1 MNDTPQFVL
10 GADAGTHGI
19 RILAMR
25 LPDCHIAAKSAA
37 QYHRVLANGLQEL
50 HAEALTEAFCKAMD
64 ELALPPHA
72 EIKAIGIT
80 HQRGTLFPVDA
91 SGKALASAFCD
102 SDERAADAAEY
113 LKAGIDSAAYYRN
126 SGCPIVSF
134 NGFSKILWCRE
145 NLPKLFAEAKAWLSP
160 QDYLLTMLSGQLQI
174 SEGSAL
180 RGGFLNVRTRKIWT
194 ELLPEWKD
202 QNLDCTPVGESCGTV
217 SAAWAERWPALRHT
231 KLVAVPGDQPA
242 AVLGCGTG
250 TESVAINLGTTF
262 VASMIA
268 EQPVLDPSAMITTE
282 VLPCNAYSPE
292 FGTGAGG
299 QFMDLLMTLMG
310 AGGDP
315 ERWSRLEREA
325 DALPIGAEGLRIV
338 PLLWQVTSAGI
349 EGRISGL
356 RPFQTQGHL
365 MRAAYEGLAYETR
378 LSVERLRRC
387 VDQKIQTIR
396 VFGGLSTSELFLKIL
411 ASVMA
416 LPIEAAMEQQ
426 SSAVGAGLVC
436 MLALHEYTDL
446 DELRNA
452 VGKPRCVVHPDR
464 EMTELYEREFQ
475 SYCEWR

>member
-1 MNDTPQFVL
+1 MNDTPRFVL

-19 RILAMR
+19 RILAMT
-25 LPDCHIAAKSAA
+25 LPDCRVAAKSDAR
-37 QYHRVLANGLQEL
+37 YHRVLADGIQEL
-50 HAEALTEAFCKAMD
+50 RAEALTEAFCKAMD
-64 ELALPPHA
+64 ELKLPPNA
-72 EIKAIGIT
+72 EIEAVGIT

-91 SGKALASAFCD
+91 AGRALASAFCD
-102 SDERAADAAEY
+102 SDERAADAAGY
-113 LKAGIDSAAYYRN
+113 LKAGIDPEDYYRN

-134 NGFSKILWCRE
+134 NGFSKLLWCRK
-145 NLPKLFAEAKAWLSP
+145 NRPKLFAEAKAWLSP

-194 ELLPEWKD
+194 ELLPEWKC
-202 QNLDCTPVGESCGTV
+202 QNMECTPVGESCGTV
-217 SAAWAERWPALRHT
+217 SAVWAERWPALRHA

-250 TESVAINLGTTF
+250 MGNLAINLGTTF

-268 EQPVLDPSAMITTE
+268 DRPVHDPCALITTE

-299 QFMDLLMTLMG
+299 QFMDLLMSLLG

-315 ERWSRLEREA
+315 ELWSRLEREA
-325 DALPIGAEGLRIV
+325 DTLPAGAEGLRIV
-338 PLLWQVTSAGI
+338 PLLWQVTSSGI

-365 MRAAYEGLAYETR
+365 MRAAYEGLAYEAR
-378 LSVERLRRC
+378 MSVERLRSC
-387 VDQKIQTIR
+387 VDQEVKTIR
-396 VFGGLSTSELFLKIL
+396 VFGGLSASKLFLKIL
-411 ASVMA
+411 ASVLD

-426 SSAVGAGLVC
+426 SSAFGAGLVC

-446 DELRNA
+446 DELRDA
-452 VGKPRCVVHPDR
+452 VEKPRCVVRPDR
-464 EMTELYEREFQ
+464 EMTELYEQEFQ
-475 SYCEWR
+475 SYCKGR